1 ATGRKGRPEGDP
13 REHGAVL
20 EGENGRAEIA
30 DPRIDDRARAR
41 LRGQART
48 RGDHAPPDMK
58 TPPAQRA
65 RWTREHTMISLL
77 SRPLRTG
84 SPVSRGRP
92 SRWAK
97 RSSTGS
103 AQRPSPV
110 SPPARRPGP
119 WPGAGR
125 SRRAPRPP

>member
-41 LRGQART
+41 LRGQARI
-48 RGDHAPPDMK
+48 RRDHDPPDMK

-92 SRWAK
+92 SRWSK
-97 RSSTGS
+97 RSRNGS
-103 AQRPSPV
+103 GQPPSPRSAP
-110 SPPARRPGP
+110 SPRAADSARART
-119 WPGAGR
+119 
-125 SRRAPRPP
+125 S